1 MDKLFFMEWITLH
14 RGKIIGA
21 AAGLTLGVSIIIF
34 GVIKTF
40 FVAVCVVLGYLAG
53 KQLDDRVDIK
63 ERILRLLGER

>member
-1 MDKLFFMEWITLH
+1 MDKQLFMEWLTLH

-21 AAGLTLGVSIIIF
+21 ATGLALGVSVILF
-34 GVIKTF
+34 GFFKTL

-53 KQLDDRVDIK
+53 KQLDDRVDLK